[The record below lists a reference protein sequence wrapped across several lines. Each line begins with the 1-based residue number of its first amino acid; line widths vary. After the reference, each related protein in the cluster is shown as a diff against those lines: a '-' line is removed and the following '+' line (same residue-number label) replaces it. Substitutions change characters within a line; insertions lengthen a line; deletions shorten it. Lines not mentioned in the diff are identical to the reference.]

1 MRLELRGPQLHR
13 PAPKKSSL
21 RKSSRGVTR
30 RSAGH
35 RCSPARR
42 ERARAPE
49 CPPGVPLQG
58 PSRPGIPGSGAAPS
72 TAQAAFRAPCRP
84 APPGP
89 LPGPAVGAS
98 FLPSRTLVAGAPR
111 RAGRGGAA
119 RGGGGRARGWDAAA
133 CRGRAGGGREEQAGA
148 TWAEGAPRGPIC
160 LATPVLARAEESPL
174 RDGREGRPAMR
185 AAAPRGRRAG
195 APLDPWNLLEQ
206 AVSWS
211 KFTSF

>member
-58 PSRPGIPGSGAAPS
+58 PSRPGVPGSGAAPS
-72 TAQAAFRAPCRP
+72 TAQAASRAPCRP

-89 LPGPAVGAS
+89 LPGPAAGRL
-98 FLPSRTLVAGAPR
+98 LPALPDAGGGHPR
-111 RAGRGGAA
+111 RAGRGG
-119 RGGGGRARGWDAAA
+119 
-133 CRGRAGGGREEQAGA
+133 
-148 TWAEGAPRGPIC
+148 
-160 LATPVLARAEESPL
+160 
-174 RDGREGRPAMR
+174 
-185 AAAPRGRRAG
+185 PRGRWPGAG
-195 APLDPWNLLEQ
+195 VGRGRLPGADRRWAGGAGRGDLGRGRPKGPDLPSDPCPGPGGR
-206 AVSWS
+206 VSPP
-211 KFTSF
+211 